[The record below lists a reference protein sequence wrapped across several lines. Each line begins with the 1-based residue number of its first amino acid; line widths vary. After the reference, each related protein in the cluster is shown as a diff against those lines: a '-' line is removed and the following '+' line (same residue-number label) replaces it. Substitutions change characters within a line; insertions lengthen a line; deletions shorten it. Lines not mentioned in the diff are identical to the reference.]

1 MALKETHGMATI
13 RESTLTR
20 LQLASLV
27 AMLLSC
33 GAAVFHEA
41 YVSEAAPFL
50 TRGNGATWIG
60 YPFVP
65 SSDAVPVLRE
75 NTPATTF
82 SRQFEIDETSGQAT
96 LTARGLR
103 SLELSLNGATLLWD
117 GPLDSWKH
125 TLAIDVTAKLRPGA
139 NEIRVRVRNPS
150 GPALL
155 QLAIRGEG
163 IELETDTRWEVSAKG
178 MAPAQAAPARDDLP
192 FADSLIMP
200 RPSETFSRYA
210 LMLGALFLAFAGA
223 STALRNRAAE
233 VSFPWLPQAVL
244 GGITCYW
251 LAVFVFKISQL
262 PVMMGFDIP
271 AHLQYLDYL
280 IENRTLPD
288 ATQGWSTYHPPL
300 FYLLTAGLVVA
311 TDVTRESAL
320 GQVVYRIIC
329 FGSGLTTIWVA
340 YFCARRYFQ
349 NDPVK
354 TAVAVGFAGLLPMNL
369 YVSAYVSNEAML
381 AAWSSLATLFALNA
395 LLAERTSARQ
405 WLAVGGALG
414 LAIATKFSGLI
425 LVPVFA
431 GVIGTKIALLDGE
444 DRAAAA
450 RRGAAAFAG
459 ILATTAV
466 VGGWFYLRN
475 YLQHGEWVIW
485 NVNLP
490 GASGWWEYPGFHTA
504 SYYLSFGESLRHP
517 FFAGFHSF
525 WDGLYSTFWG
535 DGLVAGM
542 VHVDTRH
549 LGWNYDFMTLGY
561 LTALPASAL
570 LAIGSGKLLER
581 AFRADSLRARIAAS
595 FVLVVMVVLL
605 FSLFIVTFRVPYY
618 AQAKAFYVLVAIVP
632 LSLAA
637 ASGVSVVDRALQSPR
652 LGPLRAIFHA
662 WLGTESAIIVW
673 TYLG

>member
-1 MALKETHGMATI
+1 MATI
-13 RESTLTR
+13 RGSTLTR
-20 LQLASLV
+20 LQIASLV
-27 AMLLSC
+27 SVFLLC

-41 YVSEAAPFL
+41 YVSEAAAFL
-50 TRGNGATWIG
+50 TRGNGAAWIG
-60 YPFVP
+60 YPVVP
-65 SSDAVPVLRE
+65 SSNVVPVLRE

-82 SRQFEIDETSGQAT
+82 SRQFEVDDPVGPAT

-117 GPLDSWKH
+117 EPLDSWKQ
-125 TLAIDVTAKLRPGA
+125 TLEIDITAKLRPGS

-163 IELETDTRWEVSAKG
+163 VEVETDTRWEVTAPG
-178 MAPAQAAPARDDLP
+178 IAPALASPARDDLP

-200 RPSETFSRYA
+200 RPSEIFARYA
-210 LMLGALFLAFAGA
+210 LLLGALFLAFAGA
-223 STALRNRAAE
+223 STWIRTRAAE
-233 VSFPWLPQAVL
+233 ASLQWLPKAVL
-244 GGITCYW
+244 GAVTFYW
-251 LAVFVFKISQL
+251 LLVFGFKISQL

-288 ATQGWSTYHPPL
+288 ATQGWSSYHPPL
-300 FYLLTAGLVVA
+300 FYLLTAGLVAA
-311 TDVTRESAL
+311 TDVTRESAA
-320 GQVVYRIIC
+320 GQIVYRIVC
-329 FGSGLTTIWVA
+329 FGSGLATVWAA

-369 YVSAYVSNEAML
+369 YVSAYVSNEALL
-381 AAWSSLATLFALNA
+381 AAWSSLATLLAVNA

-431 GVIGTKIALLDGE
+431 AVIGSKIGLLDGD

-459 ILATTAV
+459 ILATTALI
-466 VGGWFYLRN
+466 GGWFYLRN

-490 GASGWWEYPGFHTA
+490 GTTSWWEYPGFHTA

-517 FFAGFHSF
+517 FFAGFQSF
-525 WDGLYSTFWG
+525 WDGVYSTFWG

-549 LGWNYDFMTLGY
+549 PYWNYDFMTLGY
-561 LTALPASAL
+561 LTAVPASAL

-595 FVLVVMVVLL
+595 FVFIVMVVLL

-618 AQAKAFYVLVAIVP
+618 AQTKAFYVLAATLP

-637 ASGVSVVDRALQSPR
+637 ASGFSLVDRALQTPR
-652 LGPLRAIFHA
+652 LGPLRAVFHA
-662 WLGTESAIIVW
+662 WLGTEIAIIVW